1 MRLKKLLRFM
11 KKEIVIKLDILI
23 EFLKSNLL
31 RINRIFF
38 YQVDGIVRCFYGMLE
53 RIRRFIQLLDR

>member
-1 MRLKKLLRFM
+1 M

-38 YQVDGIVRCFYGMLE
+38 YQEDGIVRCFYGMLE
-53 RIRRFIQLLDR
+53 RIRRFIQLLGR